1 MKAVTMNKKFR
12 GRYLHKLDEKGR
24 LIIPKAYRDLLGLEF
39 IIGKDV
45 NFNCL
50 TIYTNDEMNKIDTE
64 LDGKSSFDSE
74 ARKTLREFYGESD
87 ECTADKQG
95 RIMLPTWLMEMA
107 GINKDVWLVGIGN
120 AIEVWDKD
128 VYENRNKQ
136 GH

>member
-1 MKAVTMNKKFR
+1 MNKKFR

-24 LIIPKAYRDLLGLEF
+24 LIIPKTYRDLLGLEF

-50 TIYTNDEMNKIDTE
+50 TIYTNDEMKKINNE
-64 LDGKSSFDSE
+64 LEGKSSFDSE
-74 ARKTLREFYGESD
+74 ARTTQRDFYGNSD
-87 ECTADKQG
+87 DCSVDKQG
-95 RIMLPTWLMEMA
+95 RIMLPGWLMEMA

-120 AIEVWDKD
+120 AIEVWDKE

-136 GH
+136 GN